1 LDGVKMQV
9 MERREENKSG
19 FLEQASSMVYAS
31 VLYENPLFFV
41 YKGGAKLLDE

>member
-31 VLYENPLFFV
+31 VLYENFTVFCG
-41 YKGGAKLLDE
+41 KGGC